1 MFFSFYLYYRNFYF
15 EKSFFRKVAG
25 ELDSSGRANVGGIYR
40 VNINLDSDSDSVKS
54 SILSSEEVAIK
65 PEVCVRVKRSF
76 VGFWIRVSKE
86 QFWQSAS
93 GVIWK

>member
-1 MFFSFYLYYRNFYF
+1 M
-15 EKSFFRKVAG
+15 AG

>member
-1 MFFSFYLYYRNFYF
+1 M
-15 EKSFFRKVAG
+15 AG
-25 ELDSSGRANVGGIYR
+25 ELDSSGTANVGGIYR

-54 SILSSEEVAIK
+54 SILSSEEVALK
-65 PEVCVRVKRSF
+65 PKVCVRVKRSF

-93 GVIWK
+93 GLIGSKISSVK